1 MKTKLIIATSLLIL
15 KSTFSFSQ
23 KDSSGIYFTAND
35 YAKHKLSFAINCKT
49 EKHKIK
55 SDMIFRSKEIS
66 IKHAD
71 SSYTYP
77 KDSVYGIKYCD
88 GSITRIYNN
97 SEYPLINPDE
107 KIMIYKVVSG
117 STGKGGSTLNTIYY
131 FSKNATSK
139 IQELTIY
146 NVKTAFPEN
155 HKFHDLMDMAFH
167 NDDELIQYDEFHK
180 IMKINRVLQNSLET
194 NESH

>member
-1 MKTKLIIATSLLIL
+1 MKTKLIIATSFLIL

-35 YAKHKLSFAINCKT
+35 YIKHKLSFAINCKT

-71 SSYTYP
+71 STYTYP

-107 KIMIYKVVSG
+107 KIMIYKIISG
-117 STGKGGSTLNTIYY
+117 PATKGSPSITRYY
-131 FSKNATSK
+131 FSKDAMGK

-146 NVKTAFPEN
+146 NIKAAFPDN
-155 HKFHDLMDMAFH
+155 HKFHDLIDMEFH
-167 NDDELIQYDEFHK
+167 SNDELTAYDDFHK
-180 IMKINRVLQNSLET
+180 TMKINRVLQNSLET
-194 NESH
+194 K

>member
-1 MKTKLIIATSLLIL
+1 MKRKLIIAVTFLIL
-15 KSTFSFSQ
+15 KSTLGFSQ

-35 YAKHKLSFAINCKT
+35 YVKHKLSFAINCET
-49 EKHKIK
+49 QKHKIK

-71 SSYTYP
+71 STYTYP
-77 KDSVYGIKYCD
+77 KDSIYGIKYCD
-88 GSITRIYNN
+88 GSIVRVYNN

-117 STGKGGSTLNTIYY
+117 SSGKGGSGVKTTYY
-131 FSKNATSK
+131 FSKDTKSK

-146 NVKTAFPEN
+146 NVKAAFPDN
-155 HKFHDLMDMAFH
+155 HKFHDLMDMDFH
-167 NDDELIQYDEFHK
+167 SNDELTAYDSFHK

-194 NESH
+194 K